1 MASKDKIDVKS
12 MTRIELDDLYAKSED
27 DLIEAQDF
35 IETIV
40 LKLKSAAMD
49 HKVVRDILKDM
60 GEL

>member
-35 IETIV
+35 IEKIV

-49 HKVVRDILKDM
+49 HKVVRDILIEM